1 MDVPERGE
9 SFTVLHERP
18 GLRVEW
24 IVSSAW
30 PDGDEYDQDHDEWV
44 YLVEGSAT
52 LDVEGEAVELR
63 PGDQVFLPA
72 HRRHRVV
79 RTEHRTV
86 WLALH
91 FVE

>member
-1 MDVPERGE
+1 VEVPDHGE
-9 SFTVLHERP
+9 TFTILHERP

-24 IVSSAW
+24 IVSSAS

-44 YLVEGSAT
+44 YLVTGSAT
-52 LDVEGEAVELR
+52 LDVEGECVELQ

-72 HRRHRVV
+72 HRRHRVA
-79 RTEHRTV
+79 RTERGTA

-91 FVE
+91 FAE